1 MKKIREK
8 KEIQRIL
15 NNGKNFKTPNLN
27 FHYLKQEELTS
38 DIFFLIAIPKK
49 KIKLA
54 VNRNYL
60 KRVLKECILNKKNL
74 FKKLN
79 AKIKFIVIYNNST
92 KIKYTKLEKE
102 LLTFLGNLKQ

>member
-1 MKKIREK
+1 MNTIRKK

-15 NNGKNFKTPNLN
+15 NNGKIFKTSNLN
-27 FHYLKQEELTS
+27 FHYLKQEKLTS
-38 DIFFLIAIPKK
+38 DILFLIAIPKK

-60 KRVLKECILNKKNL
+60 KRVLKGCVLNNKNV
-74 FKKLN
+74 FEKLN

-102 LLTFLGNLKQ
+102 LLTFLGDLKQ